1 MFLQQRSDMKESRF
15 LIPSQETGI
24 NYSKIVTEYLN
35 LIKLDL
41 GKTTG
46 RMWFTGR
53 NQAFVSSPMGKN
65 SISKVI
71 FLFLY
76 HYIILYYYIYT
87 RTFGWPSF
95 SLLRR
100 AGRALWALLGTSGP
114 ILSSSLQKY
123 TYNICISK

>member
-71 FLFLY
+71 FFIFIL
-76 HYIILYYYIYT
+76 LYYYIYIYLYLYLSIGILIFVCKIG
-87 RTFGWPSF
+87 TFV
-95 SLLRR
+95 LLLILIILR
-100 AGRALWALLGTSGP
+100 LLEKLQ
-114 ILSSSLQKY
+114 LS
-123 TYNICISK
+123 